1 MTAKDRYTKHRIA
14 GLDHR
19 AAANKAGI
27 KNRNTRYAYGREYT
41 ETLAREAVARAGE
54 AAKAKKDAQDAA
66 RAREAAAKAQE
77 VARIKHEAW
86 LASPEGKAEAEAT
99 KAADKRCPVCGY
111 PVGKCP
117 HSGPDFKTKLATH
130 LAEQAAALA
139 VQAILIPE
147 DPRITNAVG
156 DPHGRTDVNPV
167 EAAEAWGQY
176 RLENPL
182 PERPDD
188 GVWTESGGLI
198 TNRMRWEAAAKL
210 KAVQDE
216 EPNESDY

>member
-117 HSGPDFKTKLATH
+117 TPVRTSRLSSPPTLPNRP
-130 LAEQAAALA
+130 QPW
-139 VQAILIPE
+139 QSRPSSS
-147 DPRITNAVG
+147 PRILG
-156 DPHGRTDVNPV
+156 
-167 EAAEAWGQY
+167 
-176 RLENPL
+176 
-182 PERPDD
+182 
-188 GVWTESGGLI
+188 
-198 TNRMRWEAAAKL
+198 
-210 KAVQDE
+210 
-216 EPNESDY
+216 